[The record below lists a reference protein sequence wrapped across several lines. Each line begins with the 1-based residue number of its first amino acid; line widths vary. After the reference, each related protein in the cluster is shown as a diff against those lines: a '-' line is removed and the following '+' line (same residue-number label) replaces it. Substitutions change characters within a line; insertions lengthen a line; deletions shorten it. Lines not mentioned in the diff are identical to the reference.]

1 MQLDTKSLA
10 GYFSKDRKLSS
21 EIRDGFISPPLS
33 CRKAKAGGG
42 GPRRRI
48 AIVGLLILT
57 LLYFCGF
64 SIPGYGQSKDKVVII
79 LAANLGGGI
88 LAQRQI
94 WLIWQVYWMSRVPAI
109 GRWRSGVSRTRRIMP
124 PDMVYRIIRLC

>member
-1 MQLDTKSLA
+1 MLLDTKSLA
-10 GYFSKDRKLSS
+10 GYFLKDRKLSS

-33 CRKAKAGGG
+33 CRKSKAGGS
-42 GPRRRI
+42 GPGRRI

-64 SIPGYGQSKDKVVII
+64 SIPGDGQSNDKVVII

-88 LAQRQI
+88 LARRQV
-94 WLIWQVYWMSRVPAI
+94 WLIW
-109 GRWRSGVSRTRRIMP
+109 
-124 PDMVYRIIRLC
+124 